1 MSLGMTD
8 EQLLKRASRG
18 DEAAFLL
25 LYERHRDAVF
35 RFAYRM
41 LGLAAQAE
49 DVTQDCFLSLMR
61 RPEGFD
67 ESRATLR
74 TYLLAAV
81 RNLSLKSLRRLGQ
94 EIALEDVTEEPSRGE
109 TEEPLRKLLDEEL
122 AFEVRRAVANLP
134 PLQREALVLFE
145 YEELSLK
152 EIAVVVETDVGTV
165 KARLHR
171 ARARLK
177 RELEPYWRSNQ
188 EIVVL
193 ERSEDERQERDS
205 TIFH

>member
-1 MSLGMTD
+1 MTD
-8 EQLLKRASRG
+8 EQLLQRASRG

-41 LGLAAQAE
+41 LNDSSQAE
-49 DVTQDCFLSLMR
+49 DVTQDCFLSLAR
-61 RPEGFD
+61 RPEAFD
-67 ESRATLR
+67 ESRAGLR
-74 TYLLAAV
+74 TYLLAAT
-81 RNLSLKSLRRLGQ
+81 RNLSLKSLRRQGQ
-94 EIALEDVTEEPSRGE
+94 EVGLEELNEEPRPGLL
-109 TEEPLRKLLDEEL
+109 EEPLRKLLDEEL
-122 AFEVRRAVANLP
+122 AFEVSRAVAALP

-145 YEELSLK
+145 YEGVSLK
-152 EIAVVVETDVGTV
+152 EIAAIVETDVGTV

-171 ARARLK
+171 ARARLR
-177 RELEPYWRSNQ
+177 RELEPYWRSAQ
-188 EIVVL
+188 EIAVL

>member
-1 MSLGMTD
+1 MTD
-8 EQLLKRASRG
+8 EQLLKRACRG

-41 LGLAAQAE
+41 LGRQTQAE
-49 DVTQDCFLSLMR
+49 DVTQDCFLSLIR
-61 RPEGFD
+61 RPDGYD
-67 ESRATLR
+67 GSRATLR
-74 TYLLAAV
+74 TYLLAAA
-81 RNLSLKSLRRLGQ
+81 RNLSLKLLQRQGQ
-94 EIALEDVTEEPSRGE
+94 EVTLEEFSEEPSMQNRP
-109 TEEPLRKLLDEEL
+109 EEQLRKLLDEEL
-122 AFEVRRAVANLP
+122 VFEVGRAVASLP

-152 EIAVVVETDVGTV
+152 EVAAIVRADVGTV

-177 RELEPYWRSNQ
+177 RELEPYWISK
-188 EIVVL
+188 EIVVP
-193 ERSEDERQERDS
+193 ERSEDDRQERDS

>member
-1 MSLGMTD
+1 MTD
-8 EQLLKRASRG
+8 NQLLKRASRG

-41 LGLAAQAE
+41 LGSAAQAE
-49 DVTQDCFLSLMR
+49 DVTHDCFLSLIR

-67 ESRATLR
+67 ESRAALR
-74 TYLLAAV
+74 TYLLAAA

-94 EIALEDVTEEPSRGE
+94 EVGLEDFREEPPQTRA
-109 TEEPLRKLLDEEL
+109 EEPLRKLLEEEL
-122 AFEVRRAVANLP
+122 AFEVSRAVASLP

-152 EIAVVVETDVGTV
+152 EIAIIAETDVGTV

-171 ARARLK
+171 ARQRLR
-177 RELEPYWRSNQ
+177 RELEPYWKSTQ

>member
-1 MSLGMTD
+1 MTD
-8 EQLLKRASRG
+8 EQLLNRASRG

-41 LGLAAQAE
+41 LGATAQAE
-49 DVTQDCFLSLMR
+49 DVTQDCFLSLIR

-67 ESRATLR
+67 PARASLR
-74 TYLLAAV
+74 TYLLAAA
-81 RNLSLKSLRRLGQ
+81 RNLSLKALRRQGQ
-94 EIALEDVTEEPSRGE
+94 EVALEDFAEEMRRGVV
-109 TEEPLRKLLDEEL
+109 EEPLRKLLDEEL
-122 AFEVRRAVANLP
+122 AFEVSRAVASLP
-134 PLQREALVLFE
+134 PLQREALLLFE

-152 EIAVVVETDVGTV
+152 EIAAVVETDVGTI

-171 ARARLK
+171 ARQRLR
-177 RELEPYWRSNQ
+177 RELEPYMRGEH

-193 ERSEDERQERDS
+193 ERSEDERPTRDS

>member
-1 MSLGMTD
+1 MTD
-8 EQLLKRASRG
+8 EQLLTKASRG

-35 RFAYRM
+35 RFSYRM
-41 LGLAAQAE
+41 LGSTALAE
-49 DVTQDCFLSLMR
+49 DVTQDCFLSLIR
-61 RPEGFD
+61 RPDGFD
-67 ESRATLR
+67 EKRAALR
-74 TYLLAAV
+74 TYLLAAA

-94 EIALEDVTEEPSRGE
+94 EVTLDEYAEGPAAGDRA
-109 TEEPLRKLLDEEL
+109 EEPLRKLLDEEL
-122 AFEVRRAVANLP
+122 VFEVSRAVGELP

-145 YEELSLK
+145 YEEFSLK
-152 EIAVVVETDVGTV
+152 EIALIVGTDVGTV

-171 ARARLK
+171 ARQRLK
-177 RELEPYWRSNQ
+177 RELEPYWRGNQ

-193 ERSEDERQERDS
+193 ERSDDERQERDS

>member
-1 MSLGMTD
+1 MTD
-8 EQLLKRASRG
+8 EQLLNRASRG
-18 DEAAFLL
+18 DEASFLL

-41 LGLAAQAE
+41 LGDSAQAE
-49 DVTQDCFLSLMR
+49 DVTQECFLSLVR
-61 RPEGFD
+61 RPDAFD
-67 ESRATLR
+67 ESRAKLR
-74 TYLLAAV
+74 TYLLGAA
-81 RNLSLKSLRRLGQ
+81 RNLSLKSLRHQGREVG
-94 EIALEDVTEEPSRGE
+94 LEDFTEEPGPGL

-122 AFEVRRAVANLP
+122 VYEVSRAVAALP
-134 PLQREALVLFE
+134 PLQREALLLFE

-152 EIAVVVETDVGTV
+152 EIAAMVETDVGTV

-171 ARARLK
+171 ARARLR
-177 RELEPYWRSNQ
+177 RELEPYWRSAQ

-193 ERSEDERQERDS
+193 ERSEDDRQERDS

>member
-1 MSLGMTD
+1 MTD
-8 EQLLKRASRG
+8 EQLLTRASRG

-25 LYERHRDAVF
+25 LYERHKDAVF

-41 LGLAAQAE
+41 LGASAQAE
-49 DVTQDCFLSLMR
+49 DITQDCFLSLIR

-67 ESRATLR
+67 HSRATLR
-74 TYLLAAV
+74 TYLLGAA
-81 RNLSLKSLRRLGQ
+81 RNLSLKSLRRQGQ
-94 EIALEDVTEEPSRGE
+94 ETALEDFTEEPATGR
-109 TEEPLRKLLDEEL
+109 TEEPLQKLLVEEL
-122 AFEVRRAVANLP
+122 VFEVSRAVASLP
-134 PLQREALVLFE
+134 VLQREALLLFE

-152 EIAVVVETDVGTV
+152 EIAVIAETDVGTV

-171 ARARLK
+171 ARRRLR
-177 RELEPYWRSNQ
+177 RELETYWRSSQ
-188 EIVVL
+188 ELVVL

>member
-1 MSLGMTD
+1 MTD

-41 LGLAAQAE
+41 LGASAQAE
-49 DVTQDCFLSLMR
+49 DVTQDCFLSLIR

-67 ESRATLR
+67 DAKATLR
-74 TYLLAAV
+74 TYLLGAA
-81 RNLSLKSLRRLGQ
+81 RNLSLKSLKRRGQ
-94 EIALEDVTEEPSRGE
+94 EVALEEFEEEPQAGRA
-109 TEEPLRKLLDEEL
+109 EEPLRNLLDEEL
-122 AFEVRRAVANLP
+122 AFEVSRAVENLP
-134 PLQREALVLFE
+134 PLQREALLLFE

-152 EIAVVVETDVGTV
+152 EIAAIVETDVGTV

-171 ARARLK
+171 ARRRLK
-177 RELEPYWRSNQ
+177 RELEPYWKSSQ
-188 EIVVL
+188 EIVAM
-193 ERSEDERQERDS
+193 ERGDDDRQERDS

>member
-1 MSLGMTD
+1 MTD
-8 EQLLKRASRG
+8 EQLLQRASRG

-41 LGLAAQAE
+41 LGQSAQAE
-49 DVTQDCFLSLMR
+49 DVTQECFLSLVR

-67 ESRATLR
+67 ESRAKLR
-74 TYLLAAV
+74 TYLLGAA
-81 RNLSLKSLRRLGQ
+81 RNISLKSLRRQGQ
-94 EIALEDVTEEPSRGE
+94 EVGLEEFTEEPDLERS
-109 TEEPLRKLLDEEL
+109 EEPLRKLLDEEL
-122 AFEVRRAVANLP
+122 AFEVSRAVAALP
-134 PLQREALVLFE
+134 PLQREALVLYE

-152 EIAVVVETDVGTV
+152 EVAEVVETDVGTV

-171 ARARLK
+171 ARARL
-177 RELEPYWRSNQ
+177 RRALEPYWRSQ
-188 EIVVL
+188 DMVVL
-193 ERSEDERQERDS
+193 ERSEDDRQERDS

>member
-1 MSLGMTD
+1 MTD
-8 EQLLKRASRG
+8 EQLLQRACRG

-25 LYERHRDAVF
+25 LYERHREAVF

-41 LGLAAQAE
+41 LGVSAQAE
-49 DVTQDCFLSLMR
+49 DVTHDCFLSLIR

-67 ESRATLR
+67 GHRARLR
-74 TYLLAAV
+74 TYLLGAA
-81 RNLSLKSLRRLGQ
+81 RNLSLKLLSRRGQ
-94 EIALEDVTEEPSRGE
+94 EVTLEEVNEEPGLERA
-109 TEEPLRKLLDEEL
+109 EEPLRKLLDEEL
-122 AFEVRRAVANLP
+122 AFEVSRAVATLP

-152 EIAVVVETDVGTV
+152 EIAAIAETDVGTV

-171 ARARLK
+171 ARRRLR
-177 RELEPYWRSNQ
+177 RELEPYWRSSQ

>member
-1 MSLGMTD
+1 MTD

-41 LGLAAQAE
+41 LGLSAQAE
-49 DVTQDCFLSLMR
+49 DVTHDCFLSLMR

-74 TYLLAAV
+74 TYLLAAA
-81 RNLSLKSLRRLGQ
+81 RNLSLKYLRRQGS
-94 EIALEDVTEEPSRGE
+94 EVALEEFSEEPEPSR

-122 AFEVRRAVANLP
+122 AFEVSRAVASLP
-134 PLQREALVLFE
+134 PLQREALLLFE

-152 EIAVVVETDVGTV
+152 EIASIVQADVGTV

-177 RELEPYWRSNQ
+177 RELEPYWRSNH

-193 ERSEDERQERDS
+193 ERSEDERPTRDS

>member
-1 MSLGMTD
+1 MTD
-8 EQLLKRASRG
+8 EQLLQRACHG

-25 LYERHRDAVF
+25 LYERHREAVF

-41 LGLAAQAE
+41 LGVSAQAE
-49 DVTQDCFLSLMR
+49 DVTHDCFLSLIR

-67 ESRATLR
+67 GTRARLR
-74 TYLLAAV
+74 TYLLSAA
-81 RNLSLKSLRRLGQ
+81 RNISLKTLSRRGQ
-94 EIALEDVTEEPSRGE
+94 EVTLEEFNEEPGLERA
-109 TEEPLRKLLDEEL
+109 EEPLRKLLDEEL
-122 AFEVRRAVANLP
+122 AFEVSRAVGNLP

-152 EIAVVVETDVGTV
+152 EIAAIAETDVGTV

-171 ARARLK
+171 ARRRLK
-177 RELEPYWRSNQ
+177 RELEPYWKSSQ

-193 ERSEDERQERDS
+193 ENEDDRQERDS

>member
-1 MSLGMTD
+1 MTD
-8 EQLLKRASRG
+8 EQLLRRASRG

-41 LGLAAQAE
+41 LGTSAQAE
-49 DVTQDCFLSLMR
+49 DVAHDCFLSLIR
-61 RPEGFD
+61 RPEAFD
-67 ESRATLR
+67 ESRAKLR
-74 TYLLAAV
+74 TYLLGAA
-81 RNLSLKSLRRLGQ
+81 RNLSLKALRRQGY
-94 EIALEDVTEEPSRGE
+94 EVTLEEFSEEPKPGRA
-109 TEEPLRKLLDEEL
+109 EEPLRKVLDEEL
-122 AFEVRRAVANLP
+122 VFEVSRAVASLP

-152 EIAVVVETDVGTV
+152 EIAAIAETDVGTV

-171 ARARLK
+171 ARARLR
-177 RELEPYWRSNQ
+177 RELEPYWRSSQ
-188 EIVVL
+188 KIVVL
-193 ERSEDERQERDS
+193 ERSEDDRQERDS

>member
-1 MSLGMTD
+1 MTD

-41 LGLAAQAE
+41 LGSTAQAE
-49 DVTQDCFLSLMR
+49 DVTHDCFLSLIR

-67 ESRATLR
+67 ESRAKFR
-74 TYLLAAV
+74 TYLLAAA
-81 RNLSLKSLRRLGQ
+81 RNTALKALRRQGQ
-94 EIALEDVTEEPSRGE
+94 EVALEEFREEPPRVESA
-109 TEEPLRKLLDEEL
+109 EPLRKLLDEEL
-122 AFEVRRAVANLP
+122 VFEVSRAVASLP

-152 EIAVVVETDVGTV
+152 EIAVVVQTDVGTV

-171 ARARLK
+171 ARQRLK

-193 ERSEDERQERDS
+193 ERSEDERQTRDS